1 MTHCEQRSRPPNH
14 FPSGKE
20 YVAITV
26 SKKETSPEETPKD
39 PKSEAP
45 KEEVPPIEVPEDE
58 VEAIK
63 EEIEEEPVEK
73 EKPKGKKESKK
84 RAKLSVLQAAV
95 LETIREQPQR
105 PRAIQTI
112 IRGTGGISIPRNDII
127 RSLNELRKKGLVD
140 KVTTKAWQAK

>member
-1 MTHCEQRSRPPNH
+1 
-14 FPSGKE
+14 
-20 YVAITV
+20 VAITV
-26 SKKETSPEETPKD
+26 SKKGTSSEETPKD
-39 PKSEAP
+39 PKPEESE
-45 KEEVPPIEVPEDE
+45 KEALPIEVPKEE
-58 VEAIK
+58 IEAIK
-63 EEIEEEPVEK
+63 EEIKEEPVEK

-112 IRGTGGISIPRNDII
+112 IRGTGGIDIPRNEII
-127 RSLNELRKKGLVD
+127 RSLNELRQKGLVD

>member
-1 MTHCEQRSRPPNH
+1 M
-14 FPSGKE
+14 
-20 YVAITV
+20 IV
-26 SKKETSPEETPKD
+26 SKKETPSEETSVDPKPEKPENEVTPTKAPEEK
-39 PKSEAP
+39 
-45 KEEVPPIEVPEDE
+45 
-58 VEAIK
+58 VEAVT

-112 IRGTGGISIPRNDII
+112 IRGTGGIEIPRNEII
-127 RSLNELRKKGLVD
+127 RSLNELREKGLVD

>member
-1 MTHCEQRSRPPNH
+1 M
-14 FPSGKE
+14 
-20 YVAITV
+20 
-26 SKKETSPEETPKD
+26 SKKGTSSEETPKD
-39 PKSEAP
+39 SKPEESEKEAP
-45 KEEVPPIEVPEDE
+45 PIDVPEE
-58 VEAIK
+58 EIEAIK
-63 EEIEEEPVEK
+63 EEIKEEPVEK

-112 IRGTGGISIPRNDII
+112 IRGTGGIDIPRNEII
-127 RSLNELRKKGLVD
+127 RSLNELRQKGLVD